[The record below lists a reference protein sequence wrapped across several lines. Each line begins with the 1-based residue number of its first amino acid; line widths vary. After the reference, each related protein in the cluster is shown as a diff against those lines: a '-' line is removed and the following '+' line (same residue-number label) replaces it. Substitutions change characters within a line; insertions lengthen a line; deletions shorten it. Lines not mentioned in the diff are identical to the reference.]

1 MITVLAGGSGAAK
14 FIRGL
19 VEIVPQEELTII
31 GNTGDDVIVW
41 GLHISPDL
49 DTVMYLLAGL
59 LDEDRGWGI
68 TGDTF
73 TCLRSMERYG
83 EMTWFRLGDRDL
95 ATHIIR
101 TRSLLQGLTLTEVT
115 EKLCR
120 ALGVRARLLPMSDDR
135 VETRIHTPQG
145 ILSFQEF
152 FVRERWASPVTGV
165 SYEGSER
172 ARPAPGVM
180 EAIQASEGI
189 IIAPSNPITSIGP
202 ILAIADIRQALEC
215 SAAPVIAISP
225 IVGGRAVSGPAGKL
239 MRACGYEVSARG
251 VAEVYG
257 DLIDVLI
264 IDEQDAALVEVI
276 ERLGIRAVVAP
287 TLLSDLTT
295 KIELARC
302 VLQHL

>member
-19 VEIVPQEELTII
+19 VEIMPQEELTII
-31 GNTGDDVIVW
+31 GNTGDDVTVW
-41 GLHISPDL
+41 GLHVSPDL

-83 EMTWFRLGDRDL
+83 EMTWFQLGDRDL
-95 ATHIIR
+95 ATHIVR
-101 TRSLLQGLTLTEVT
+101 TRSLQQGLTLTEVT

-145 ILSFQEF
+145 TLSFQEF

-165 SYEGSER
+165 SYEGSDR
-172 ARPAPGVM
+172 ARPAPGVI
-180 EAIQASEGI
+180 EAIQSSAGI

-202 ILAIADIRQALEC
+202 ILAIADIRQALNR
-215 SAAPVIAISP
+215 SVAPVIAITP

-251 VAEVYG
+251 VAEVYS
-257 DLIDVLI
+257 DFVDVLI
-264 IDEQDAALVEVI
+264 IDEQDAALAEEI
-276 ERLGIRAVVAP
+276 ERLDMRAVVAP
-287 TLLSDLTT
+287 TLMSDLTT
-295 KIELARC
+295 KIDLAKR

>member
-189 IIAPSNPITSIGP
+189 IIAPSNPVTSIGP